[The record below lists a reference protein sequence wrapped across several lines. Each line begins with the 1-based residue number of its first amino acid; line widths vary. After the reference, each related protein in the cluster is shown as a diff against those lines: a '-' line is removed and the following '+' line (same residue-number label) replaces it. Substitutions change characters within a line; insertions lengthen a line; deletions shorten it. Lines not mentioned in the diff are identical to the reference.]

1 VKNGEV
7 KNMDLSGQNVLAMRD
22 AQSALAV
29 GATRVLVGER
39 CVITP
44 SARDFLRQHDIELI
58 AGGSCTAA
66 ASSQNDKGRS
76 GASGEAQRGS
86 GAGVPTRGARII
98 DVVPGKSDRKAS
110 SAQPAPAARETR
122 GAANPRL
129 FTTPEAEAIKLEICA
144 VGKKLWTRQYVDG
157 NGGNI
162 SYRIGPN
169 EVLCTPTL
177 VSKFDLTPD
186 DICMVDLEGKQV
198 AGKLPRTSE
207 ILLHLEIY
215 KAVPEAKSCVHCH
228 PPHATAYAITGRV
241 PPSRV
246 IPEFE
251 VFVGKVAVSPYETPG
266 TQAFAETV
274 LPYVRQHNVVL
285 LANHGIICWADT
297 VTHAEW
303 FAEVVD
309 TYCWTLMLASQ
320 LGVPISQISEKH
332 TADLLDIKKSIGLP
346 DARFDAAG
354 MKECQLSD
362 LETNTTIALLPCAR
376 DGVSIGSPDT
386 TDIEQLVKQVTDAV
400 MGAIGAQ

>member
-1 VKNGEV
+1 
-7 KNMDLSGQNVLAMRD
+7 
-22 AQSALAV
+22 
-29 GATRVLVGER
+29 
-39 CVITP
+39 
-44 SARDFLRQHDIELI
+44 
-58 AGGSCTAA
+58 
-66 ASSQNDKGRS
+66 
-76 GASGEAQRGS
+76 
-86 GAGVPTRGARII
+86 
-98 DVVPGKSDRKAS
+98 
-110 SAQPAPAARETR
+110 
-122 GAANPRL
+122 
-129 FTTPEAEAIKLEICA
+129 
-144 VGKKLWTRQYVDG
+144 VDG

-169 EVLCTPTL
+169 EVICTPTL

-186 DICMVDLEGKQV
+186 DLCLVDLEGKQV
-198 AGKLPRTSE
+198 AGKRPRTSE

-215 KAVPEAKSCVHCH
+215 KAVSEAKACVHCH

-266 TQAFAETV
+266 TKAFAETV
-274 LPYVRQHNVVL
+274 IPYVKQHNTVL

-303 FAEVVD
+303 YAEVVD

-332 TADLLDIKKSIGLP
+332 TADLLDIKKTIGLP
-346 DARFDAAG
+346 DARFDASG

-362 LETNTTIALLPCAR
+362 LETNTSIALLPCAR
-376 DGVSIGSPDT
+376 DGVSIGTADPT
-386 TDIEQLVKQVTDAV
+386 EIERLVKTVTDAV
-400 MGAIGAQ
+400 MGAIGTQ